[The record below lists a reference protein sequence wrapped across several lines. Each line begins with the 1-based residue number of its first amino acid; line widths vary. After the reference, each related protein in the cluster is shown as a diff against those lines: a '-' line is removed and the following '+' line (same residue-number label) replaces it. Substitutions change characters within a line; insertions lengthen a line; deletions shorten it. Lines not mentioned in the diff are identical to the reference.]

1 MIDIFSVTFL
11 LGIVFGI
18 FAGFTIKSFFSNKNK
33 NEFNDEDYAQNLKDL
48 KIAIELSL
56 IHI

>member
-33 NEFNDEDYAQNLKDL
+33 NEVNVEDYAQNLKDL
-48 KIAIELSL
+48 KSAQK
-56 IHI
+56 